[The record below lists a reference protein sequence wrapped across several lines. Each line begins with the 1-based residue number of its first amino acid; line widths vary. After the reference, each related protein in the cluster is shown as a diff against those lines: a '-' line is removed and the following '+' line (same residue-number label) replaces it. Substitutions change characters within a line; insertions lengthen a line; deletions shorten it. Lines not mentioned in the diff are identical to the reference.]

1 VVAFGATQT
10 CTSCG
15 RLHAGATFARVFPLV
30 VSTDPQIDFALAP
43 QADVALGVF
52 ETVLVEAARAREL
65 RRHLER
71 LAASVRVLYGVPLP
85 DGLEAQVADAAAEHA
100 LARLRV
106 DVVPGLTG
114 PPTVRIDCAALDP
127 DVVAP
132 ADVALVTVRVVAGF
146 GPHKLVDRG
155 WLEQIEEAAGEE
167 VRPLL
172 CSPAGA
178 LLETTRANVFL
189 LRDGELA
196 TPPLDGSILPG
207 VMRAVLLE
215 QARRL
220 DIAAHE
226 RPLRLDDLRAAD
238 VVLLSG
244 SLRLL
249 ERARSRPGR
258 RSDAAAARLMQ
269 ALGVRHE
276 ARPA

>member
-1 VVAFGATQT
+1 VAWG
-10 CTSCG
+10 
-15 RLHAGATFARVFPLV
+15 
-30 VSTDPQIDFALAP
+30 DPQIDFARAP
-43 QADVALGVF
+43 EADVALGVF
-52 ETVLVEAARAREL
+52 ETVLVEDGEARER

-71 LAASVRVLYGVPLP
+71 LRASVRALYGVPLP
-85 DGLEAQVADAAAEHA
+85 EGLEAQVADAAAGHA

-106 DVVPGLTG
+106 EVAPGATG
-114 PPTVRIDCAALDP
+114 PPAVGIECAALDP
-127 DVVAP
+127 LAAA
-132 ADVALVTVRVVAGF
+132 ADVEIATVRVSAGF
-146 GPHKLVDRG
+146 GPHKLADRG
-155 WLEQIEEAAGEE
+155 WLEQIEAAAGGD

-172 CSPAGA
+172 LSPTGA

-189 LRDGELA
+189 LRDGVLA

-220 DIAAHE
+220 GIAAHE
-226 RPLRLDDLRAAD
+226 RPLTLEDLRGAD

-249 ERARSRPGR
+249 ERARTRPGR
-258 RSDAAAARLMQ
+258 RSADAAAALMR

-276 ARPA
+276 SPPD

>member
-1 VVAFGATQT
+1 
-10 CTSCG
+10 
-15 RLHAGATFARVFPLV
+15 LHAGASFARVFPLV
-30 VSTDPQIDFALAP
+30 ASPDPQIDFALEP

-52 ETVLVEAARAREL
+52 ETVLVEDGRAREL
-65 RRHLER
+65 RRHLAR
-71 LAASVRVLYGVPLP
+71 LRASVRVLYGAALP
-85 DGLEAQVADAAAEHA
+85 DGLDGQVADAAASHA

-106 DVVPGLTG
+106 EVAPQPAG
-114 PPTVRIDCAALDP
+114 PPTVRIACAALDSA
-127 DVVAP
+127 VLTP
-132 ADVALVTVRVVAGF
+132 ADVALATVRVVAGF

-155 WLEQIEEAAGEE
+155 WLEQIEAAAGGH

-172 CSPAGA
+172 LSPAGA

-189 LRDGELA
+189 LRDGELE

-226 RPLRLDDLRAAD
+226 RPLTLDHLRAAD

-258 RSDAAAARLMQ
+258 RSADAAARLMR
-269 ALGVRHE
+269 ALGVPHE
-276 ARPA
+276 SRPV

>member
-1 VVAFGATQT
+1 VASF
-10 CTSCG
+10 
-15 RLHAGATFARVFPLV
+15 
-30 VSTDPQIDFALAP
+30 DPQINFELVP
-43 QADVALGVF
+43 EADVVLGVF
-52 ETVLVEAARAREL
+52 ETVLVEDGQAREL

-71 LAASVRVLYGVPLP
+71 LRVSVRVLYGVSVP
-85 DGLEAQVADAAAEHA
+85 DGIEAQVADAAAGHV
-100 LARLRV
+100 LARLRI
-106 DVVPGLTG
+106 DVAPGAIG
-114 PPTVRIDCAALDP
+114 PPTVGIECAALDP
-127 DVVAP
+127 AALAP
-132 ADVALVTVRVVAGF
+132 ADVELATVRVPAGF
-146 GPHKLVDRG
+146 GPHKLVDRC
-155 WLEQIEEAAGEE
+155 WLEQIEASAGAD

-226 RPLRLDDLRAAD
+226 RPLTLDDLRAAD

-258 RSDAAAARLMQ
+258 RSADAAARLMG
-269 ALGVRHE
+269 ALGVRHGS
-276 ARPA
+276 RPV